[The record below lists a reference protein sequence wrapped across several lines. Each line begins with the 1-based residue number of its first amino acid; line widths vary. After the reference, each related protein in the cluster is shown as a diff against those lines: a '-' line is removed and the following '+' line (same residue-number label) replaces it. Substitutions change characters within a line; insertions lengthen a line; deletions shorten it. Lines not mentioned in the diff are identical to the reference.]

1 MKKLLSAFCAGIVWL
16 SACKDIVIETTT
28 DTNTETNTLPNNGTT
43 EKREIAHAR
52 PIILQLQSR
61 AILERNNSFA
71 LDFFKAVSQKSDST
85 LFLSPFSMSAV
96 LGMLYNGA
104 SGKTKEEIAKVLG
117 MIDYTPEEINRYYQ
131 ELTKALLEVDPNTS
145 LSFANAIWSRKGL
158 DLKPS
163 FIALN
168 QNYYDAEA
176 STLDFSLPSAL
187 KTINDWC
194 DEKTKGT
201 IPKILDQIDPTTL
214 VILANAI
221 YFQSFWTDDFDK
233 TKTVEKPFYNY
244 DGTTSTVYMM
254 HQKQMEL
261 QYTQMEGCGMVTLPY
276 ANKAFAM
283 NLILP
288 VDGEDI
294 DTLIEDLN
302 NETWQTMML
311 HRAYTK
317 VTLSMPRFKI
327 ENEMNLKT
335 ILAALGMPSAFS
347 YDADFSEM
355 FESEIQASVSKVIQ
369 KSYISVDEAGTEAA
383 AVTLSALVGNPLG
396 DPRPTP
402 AEVIMV
408 LNRPFIFSITEQ
420 STGAILFMGKVAK
433 L

>member
-1 MKKLLSAFCAGIVWL
+1 MKKLLSVFCAGIVWL
-16 SACKDIVIETTT
+16 SACKDVVIETTT
-28 DTNTETNTLPNNGTT
+28 ETGTETSTHPNNGTT
-43 EKREIAHAR
+43 EKREIAQAR
-52 PIILQLQSR
+52 PIILQMQTR
-61 AILERNNSFA
+61 AILERNNSFS
-71 LDFFKAVSQKSDST
+71 LDFFKAVAQKSDST
-85 LFLSPFSMSAV
+85 LFLSPYSISIA

-117 MIDYTPEEINRYYQ
+117 MIDYTPEEINSYYQ

-145 LSFANAIWSRKGL
+145 LSFANAIWAGKGI

-168 QNYYDAEA
+168 KNYYDAEA

-194 DEKTKGT
+194 NEKTKGT
-201 IPKILDQIDPTTL
+201 IPKILNSIDPTTL

-221 YFQSFWTDDFDK
+221 YFYSFWTDDFDK
-233 TKTVEKPFYNY
+233 SKTEEKPFYNH
-244 DGTTSTVYMM
+244 DGTTSKVYMM
-254 HQKQMEL
+254 HQKPMEL
-261 QYTQMEGCGMVTLPY
+261 LYTQMEGCGMVTLPY
-276 ANKAFAM
+276 ANRAFAM

-288 VDGEDI
+288 EEGEDI
-294 DTLIEDLN
+294 DTLIDDLN
-302 NETWQTMML
+302 NETWQTMMH

-335 ILAALGMPSAFS
+335 TLAALGMPSAFS
-347 YDADFSEM
+347 FDADFSEM
-355 FESEIQASVSKVIQ
+355 FENKIQASVSKVIQ

-383 AVTLSALVGNPLG
+383 AVTLSVLIANGYPH
-396 DPRPTP
+396 TP
-402 AEVIMV
+402 AEVMMV
-408 LNRPFIFSITEQ
+408 FDRPFIFAITEQ